1 MKELTVNIN
10 GLGDMVVFRTS
21 QPLNGDVP
29 AGVEIAVTSGEDGE
43 LYFTDLAAERVVFQ
57 TVITDGPIPSLAVTP
72 EQTHILL
79 VLEEENALYSYAMP
93 PTRESMD
100 KLLFRST
107 VAIRQVVCSPKFIAL
122 ADEEAKVKV
131 LLRASPDKVIAIDG
145 HEGAIKS
152 VAIDPSEQYVCTASD
167 DGTVRVFALLE
178 RSLSATQVAVFRV
191 QHHDI
196 KEEDVL
202 LRCAWQP
209 GDKGDLIAVPT
220 NQSTIELYG
229 QIAWRS
235 RGQLLLPVGKST
247 SSDINIIAFS
257 PNGQYVAAATLA
269 KQVFIWSVETK
280 AVVRS
285 FKFDYTVL
293 SVQWAEVANTLAVYH
308 TGGKLGL
315 VNSVIPVGLTPPH
328 GAAIAAP
335 VTSSSSI
342 DATTTKPTPKAPVAA
357 AASSFFEDEAAES
370 HEEDETEARVEAI
383 KASFG
388 FGQAMDA
395 SETIDDEDSS
405 SQAIHTTMTG
415 ASSASGGFA
424 SPFKTML
431 EPFQSGMVQDGT
443 VQLLA
448 WTPMGEIECIRGANL
463 SENII
468 KVEFVD
474 KSRRGFKFS
483 DNYMFSMAFLDD
495 HGAFFGVP
503 RRVREDWEVEEGGD
517 TGDLRR
523 SFVFYRPFESW
534 ASNSSWHIDLP
545 ESEDAECVAC
555 AAEFCAVAT
564 SLHCVR
570 IYTTSG
576 LDYALVRL
584 PGRIVT
590 MTAKRSLL
598 ALVYQDVYGKL
609 AYQLLRIRVHSKHE
623 RVQLLAK
630 GDLPLTPPPVDAFAS
645 HKEQSEAREDVN
657 QWSTLAWLG
666 FDDRNVLYAVDSLG
680 VVQALA
686 SSMGWNWFPIGCV
699 GNSLDKKP
707 ADRHGVFTLGIVN
720 DSLLY
725 FPLDQG
731 RQAPKVR
738 GKHRP
743 VPLSFGLQHAS
754 FPTTLGSSKKADARV
769 NTMWQNARLHALET
783 ELHELD
789 EDAAR
794 QGDHMIVSEQAAM
807 DKALIL
813 MMKTACTN
821 DEPMR
826 VLDLAKCL
834 NLEKSHQIAQK
845 LAMHYGLRQLQ
856 SQLYELYRVRFEEP
870 EVSQQDVFAPSARSY
885 SSAPVT
891 SMAAPLSDDRS
902 PLERAKSGAL
912 GRKPRAAAEPDY
924 EADTQVPQSEDD
936 DAGMNHHHPVA
947 ERRPQPAAAAPVVV
961 ERSVA
966 PTNPFLKKPSA
977 ADATGTGDAK
987 KKTGLDR
994 LAKFASPPPAAKK
1007 ARRFGNK

>member
-1 MKELTVNIN
+1 METMKELTVNIN
-10 GLGDMVVFRTS
+10 GLGDMVVFRTTRA
-21 QPLNGDVP
+21 LNGDVS

-79 VLEEENALYSYAMP
+79 VLEEENALYSYTMP

-107 VAIRQVVCSPKFIAL
+107 VAIRQVVCSSKFIAL

-131 LLRASPDKVIAIDG
+131 LLRASPDKLIAIDG

-152 VAIDPSEQYVCTASD
+152 VTIDPSEQYVCTASD

-209 GDKGDLIAVPT
+209 GDKGDLIAVPV

-229 QIAWRS
+229 QIMWRS

-247 SSDINIIAFS
+247 SSDINVIAFS

-269 KQVFIWSVETK
+269 KQVFIWSIETK

-285 FKFDYTVL
+285 FKLDYTVL
-293 SVQWAEVANTLAVYH
+293 SVQWAEAANTLAVYH

-315 VNSVIPVGLTPPH
+315 VNSVIPIGLTPPH
-328 GAAIAAP
+328 GTAIAP
-335 VTSSSSI
+335 VTA
-342 DATTTKPTPKAPVAA
+342 DTTIRPTPKPSSA
-357 AASSFFEDEAAES
+357 AASSFIEDEAAES

-388 FGQAMDA
+388 FGQAVDA
-395 SETIDDEDSS
+395 SETIDDEVSS
-405 SQAIHTTMTG
+405 SQAIQTIAG
-415 ASSASGGFA
+415 GSSASGGFA
-424 SPFKTML
+424 SPFKTTI
-431 EPFQSGMVQDGT
+431 EPFHSGTVQDGT
-443 VQLLA
+443 VHLLA

-463 SENII
+463 SENLI

-495 HGAFFGVP
+495 HGALFGVP

-523 SFVFYRPFESW
+523 SFIFYRPFESW

-609 AYQLLRIRVHSKHE
+609 AFQLLRVRVHSKHE
-623 RVQLLAK
+623 RLQLLSK
-630 GDLPLTPPPVDAFAS
+630 GNLPLTPPPVDVFAS
-645 HKEQSEAREDVN
+645 HKEQSEAREDVS
-657 QWSTLAWLG
+657 QWSTLSWLG
-666 FDDRNVLYAVDSLG
+666 FDDRNVLYTVDSLG

-707 ADRHGVFTLGIVN
+707 ADRHGIFALGIVN

-725 FPLDQG
+725 FLLDQG

-743 VPLSFGLQHAS
+743 VPLSFGLQQAT
-754 FPTTLGSSKKADARV
+754 FPTTAGSSKKADARV

-870 EVSQQDVFAPSARSY
+870 EVSQQDVFAPSSSSY
-885 SSAPVT
+885 SSAPIQST
-891 SMAAPLSDDRS
+891 AAPLSDDRS
-902 PLERAKSGAL
+902 PLERAKSVAL
-912 GRKPRAAAEPDY
+912 GRKPRAVVES
-924 EADTQVPQSEDD
+924 EHEVDTKAPQSEED
-936 DAGMNHHHPVA
+936 DAGTNHHHPVV
-947 ERRPQPAAAAPVVV
+947 ERRPQPPAAAPVVV
-961 ERSVA
+961 KRSVA
-966 PTNPFLKKPSA
+966 PTNPFLKKTSA
-977 ADATGTGDAK
+977 GDSVGTGDAK